1 MNDKF
6 KGLLSGI
13 VATGAYGLM
22 PLFAI
27 PLMSTGMN
35 VGSIMF
41 FRYTI
46 AAIAIALILMYKRTN
61 IRVTPKEFG
70 TMFLL
75 SLLNG
80 GTGFLLVWS
89 YAYLS
94 SGIATVIHFVYP
106 VFVALV
112 MTTVFK
118 ERFTIPIGVSIILAI
133 TGVLFIS
140 GALSS
145 EIQISVKG
153 ILISLAS
160 VITFGGYIIA
170 VNKSIVKDMPSMKMN
185 LYMMSF
191 LSVILITMTPL
202 FNEFNCV
209 PNNVSSWISIL
220 LFGLIST
227 ALPSIMLVKTVNYI
241 GSTLTSIVGSC
252 EPIVATIVGVIVFNE
267 VVNIVNV
274 TGMILI
280 IASVVIAM
288 IFKKST

>member
-1 MNDKF
+1 MNDKI

-13 VATGAYGLM
+13 VATGSYGLM

-27 PLMSTGMN
+27 PLMATGMN

-46 AAIAIALILMYKRTN
+46 AAVAIALILIYKRTN
-61 IRVTPKEFG
+61 IKVSPKEFL

-145 EIQISVKG
+145 EIHISVKG

-170 VNKSIVKDMPSMKMN
+170 VNKSIVRDMPAMKMN

-191 LSVILITMTPL
+191 LSIILIIMTPL
-202 FNEFNCV
+202 FDEFNLV
-209 PNNVSSWISIL
+209 PNGVSSWTSIL

-267 VVNIVNV
+267 VVNIVNI
-274 TGMILI
+274 TGMVLI
-280 IASVVIAM
+280 IASVVVAM